1 MDTTCT
7 ESSPT
12 SIFLQYPKR
21 KNSTHFRKKALK
33 NDLLGL
39 RNLGLKRQQNRV
51 FLGIQQQR
59 QLDDDDEGQGQGKEQ
74 EQGWRETCLVPL
86 LLDLEDLALEDL
98 LARTWPMQVTLGED
112 GSC

>member
-7 ESSPT
+7 ESSLT

-21 KNSTHFRKKALK
+21 KNSTHFRKKALN

-39 RNLGLKRQQNRV
+39 RNFGLKRQQNRV

-59 QLDDDDEGQGQGKEQ
+59 QLDDDEGQGQGKEQ
-74 EQGWRETCLVPL
+74 EQGWRETCLVL